1 MKKTKINWGTKVP
14 ELQGSLPALLRAA
27 KKARALSKATGT
39 GFLVWRN
46 GRTVDLNEAQKRP
59 DKKK

>member
-1 MKKTKINWGTKVP
+1 MKKTEIKWGTKVP
-14 ELQGSLPALLRAA
+14 ELRGSLPALLRAA

-46 GRTVDLNEAQKRP
+46 GRTVDLNQPQRRSN
-59 DKKK
+59 KKK